1 MGGAVGAFAP
11 SWVDWRRERSRQ
23 REDLAWLPGLAA
35 PESLAGLLRPEREVV
50 EFVGRAGEIGELLAW
65 CVGKR
70 SSPVRLL
77 VGSGGVGKTRLAAE
91 LMRRLGERGW
101 SCSLVGPG
109 REAVAVE
116 VAAASG
122 ARSVLLVVDY
132 AETRA
137 ELRSFLESV
146 GRRNREAA
154 DRRGHRGR
162 IRALLIARGAGEW
175 WDRLEAADP
184 AVRDLVSGAGPIELA
199 ADVGADLTASQI
211 AAHAVP
217 FFTRAL
223 HIPEPASA
231 LAIEVTAERA
241 PAPVLVLHAAAL
253 TAALRLRDSGTGA
266 APAGRVVA
274 GHGVLGELLGHE
286 QRYWSASLET
296 AGLGDLDV
304 MTCRRAVALMC
315 LVPAVSESDG
325 AELLARVPDLH
336 DTADRLRR
344 RSARWLRQLYPP
356 AGGAWWGS
364 LRPDLL
370 AEYLV
375 LTVIGEEPGL
385 AAAYLTG
392 LGQPAV
398 RSALTVLA
406 RAAADYAEPGGG
418 SPEPVAVAALHGA
431 LRADIIGCGVAAID
445 VAAHTTGV
453 LGAVLAQVL
462 GEVPA
467 PLETLTR
474 IEAAFPYPST
484 ALADAHLVL
493 ARRISEMLPSDA
505 GLAEIARW
513 QHRLGQLNGQIGQ
526 YADALRWAQQ
536 AAVSYRHLREA
547 QPDRYASELAD
558 VLTRLGTHLLELGR
572 PAESAPAIEEAVAI
586 RRQLAETDPGHYLG
600 QLAESLNNLSIA
612 LSDAGHADKALSAT
626 AEAVAIRRQL
636 AGADPDHYLSQLA
649 GSLNNLG
656 VRLYVLGRVHEAAI
670 TGREAVAIQ
679 RRQAEANPDRH
690 LAVLAQC
697 LTNAGAFMQEDGE
710 PELGLPYLQEA
721 VMIHRQLAAEHPS
734 RYLGRLAA
742 SLDNLSNTFEYLHQS
757 QNAIPHSE
765 EALAIRRR
773 LAETNPDRH
782 QPDVANSLTNLASRL
797 LDLGRPEDALPRINE
812 AVTIHRQLARINPG
826 RYLVYLAESLTYLS
840 LALSRTHHP
849 RQALPAA
856 EEAMTIYRELTDP
869 GQHPSHPHLTSL
881 AKPIRA
887 LASVLTDLGHEAEA
901 ADLTARVQAILRTPT
916 PQDGEQNTENQ

>member
-1 MGGAVGAFAP
+1 VGAFAP
-11 SWVDWRRERSRQ
+11 TWVDRRRDRDRQ
-23 REDLAWLPGLAA
+23 REDRARLPGLAP
-35 PESLAGLLRPEREVV
+35 PESLAGLLRPERKVV
-50 EFVGRAGEIGELLAW
+50 EFVGRAGEIGGLLAW
-65 CVGKR
+65 CAGKR

-77 VGSGGVGKTRLAAE
+77 VGPGGVGKTRLAAE
-91 LMRRLGERGW
+91 LMERLREQGW
-101 SCSLVGPG
+101 ACSLVGPG
-109 REAVAVE
+109 READAVE
-116 VAAASG
+116 VASAAG
-122 ARSVLLVVDY
+122 RRSVLLVVDY

-154 DRRGHRGR
+154 GRRGRVGR

-175 WDRLEAADP
+175 WDRLGAADP
-184 AVRDLVSGAGPIELA
+184 AVRDLAGGAGPIELA
-199 ADVGADLTASQI
+199 ADVGANLTGSQI

-217 FFTRAL
+217 FFAGAL
-223 HIPEPASA
+223 HVAEPASA
-231 LAIEVTAERA
+231 LAIEVPAERS

-253 TAALRLRDSGTGA
+253 TAVLRSPDSGPGA
-266 APAGRVVA
+266 VPAGMVVA

-296 AGLGDLDV
+296 AGLSDLDMV
-304 MTCRRAVALMC
+304 TCRRAVALMC

-336 DTADRLRR
+336 DADDRLRR
-344 RSARWLRQLYPP
+344 RSARWLRQLYAP

-385 AAAYLTG
+385 AATYLSG
-392 LGQPAV
+392 LDQPAA

-406 RAAADYAEPGGG
+406 RAAADYAEPVTR
-418 SPEPVAVAALHGA
+418 SAEPVAAAALQA
-431 LRADIIGCGVAAID
+431 VLRADIAGSGLAAID
-445 VAAHTTGV
+445 VAAHTPGV
-453 LGAVLAQVL
+453 LGTVLAQVL

-474 IEAAFPYPST
+474 IEAAIPYPSE

-493 ARRISEMLPSDA
+493 ARRISQMLPPDA
-505 GLAEIARW
+505 ELAEIARW

-526 YADALRWAQQ
+526 YAEALRCAEQ
-536 AAVSYRHLREA
+536 AAVSYRQLCGDH
-547 QPDRYASELAD
+547 PDRYASDLAD

-572 PAESAPAIEEAVAI
+572 PDESVPAIGEAVAI
-586 RRQLAETDPGHYLG
+586 RRQLAGADPDHYLG

-612 LSDAGHADKALSAT
+612 LSDAGHADEALSAT

-636 AGADPDHYLSQLA
+636 AQADPEHYLGRLA

-656 VRLYVLGRVHEAAI
+656 VRLYVLGRVHEAAL
-670 TGREAVAIQ
+670 TAREAVSIQ
-679 RRQAEANPDRH
+679 RRQAEADPDRH

-710 PELGLPYLQEA
+710 PELGLPFLQEA
-721 VMIHRQLAAEHPS
+721 VMIHRQLAAGHPS
-734 RYLGRLAA
+734 RYLDRLAA
-742 SLDNLSNTFEYLHQS
+742 SLDNLSNAFEYLHQS

-765 EALAIRRR
+765 EGLEIRRR
-773 LAETNPDRH
+773 LAATNPDRH

-797 LDLGRPEDALPRINE
+797 LDLTRPEDALPRINE
-812 AVTIHRQLARINPG
+812 AVTIRRRLAQINPD

-840 LALSRTHHP
+840 LALIRTHHS
-849 RQALPAA
+849 QEALAAA
-856 EEAMTIYRELTDP
+856 EEAMTIYRELTDT
-869 GQHPSHPHLTSL
+869 GQQSSHPHLTSL
-881 AKPIRA
+881 TKPIAA
-887 LASVLTDLGHEAEA
+887 LASVLTDLGREADA
-901 ADLTARVQAILRTPT
+901 TDLTARAQTVRQVST
-916 PQDGEQNTENQ
+916 PQSTEPDTKDR